1 MLIHLHS
8 KTTITLEDFTEKSFN
23 NGLSIDFD
31 LPCINFRD
39 GDNVEVLQLT
49 INWNKPVLM
58 DIIGYISSSLVDK
71 SPANRKQQ
79 IISIYHDAKNITSC
93 TPTHLEKY
101 KIQCPAL
108 DSSVFKLHLSEKP
121 KNREIEKIYLLLRIS
136 NDRI

>member
-1 MLIHLHS
+1 MLIHLYS
-8 KTTITLEDFTEKSFN
+8 KTTIALEDFTEKSFN
-23 NGLSIDFD
+23 NGVSIDFD

-49 INWNKPVLM
+49 MNWSKAVVI
-58 DIIGYISSSLVDK
+58 DISGYISSSLVDK

-121 KNREIEKIYLLLRIS
+121 KNREIENIYLLLRIS